1 MNLKLK
7 TLTLLSCAALFAGC
21 SGNSLIDDNNPG
33 ASAEIGELQFSV
45 VQHLHDGSELAADLD
60 GSKSFVNDLGYTVK
74 LTEAK
79 VNWKTFKLISDGEDP
94 ECQPGLDQTLE
105 INSSQDY
112 LGEDLISHLLG
123 EHEVPKVA
131 YCAYELILAPGA
143 EGATIKN
150 HEGEDHGGGSSS
162 FPESFH
168 LAGTWTKDA
177 ASGDF
182 HIDTVEPVVL
192 GGAFHSMHDG
202 ETVEHPLHF
211 HEGEASKQVLIGTK
225 YDLLL
230 TGVDF
235 QAQSEEAQRA
245 QVIANFP
252 NAVHQHL
259 GATHDGAGD
268 SH

>member
-21 SGNSLIDDNNPG
+21 SGNSLIDDSNPG

-45 VQHLHDGSELAADLD
+45 VQHLHDGSELAADVD

-79 VNWKTFKLISDGEDP
+79 VNWKTFKLISGGEDP

-131 YCAYELILAPGA
+131 YCAYELTLAPGA
-143 EGATIKN
+143 EGAAIKN
-150 HEGEDHGGGSSS
+150 HEGEDHGDGSSS

-182 HIDTVEPVVL
+182 HIDTTDPVVL
-192 GGAFHSMHDG
+192 SGAFQSMHDG
-202 ETVEHPLHF
+202 EMSAHPLHF
-211 HEGEASKQVLIGTK
+211 HEGENSKQVLIGTK
-225 YDLLL
+225 YDVLLS
-230 TGVDF
+230 GVDF
-235 QAQSEEAQRA
+235 QAQTEDEQRA
-245 QVIANFP
+245 LVIANFS

-259 GATHDGAGD
+259 GATHDGGAD